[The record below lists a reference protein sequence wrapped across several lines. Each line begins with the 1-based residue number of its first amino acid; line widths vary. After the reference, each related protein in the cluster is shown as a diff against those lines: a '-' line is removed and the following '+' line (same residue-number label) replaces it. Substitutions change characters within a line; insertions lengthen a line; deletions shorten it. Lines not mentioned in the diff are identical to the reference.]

1 MTNNLK
7 YDLQALSDEIKQLL
21 HDRRRNIQ
29 DVAHSPK
36 VLLVTIHKEEKTVG
50 AKRNVTNF
58 NHGVWCC
65 LSSSR

>member
-21 HDRRRNIQ
+21 HDWHQNIRYA
-29 DVAHSPK
+29 AHSLK
-36 VLLVTIHKEEKTVG
+36 VLLGMIYKEENTVG

-58 NHGVWCC
+58 NHGI
-65 LSSSR
+65 